1 MSRFAISVETLS
13 DRLDACAL
21 SPRARSLLAWY
32 SRRWDGVVLWIDEPW
47 AEVEYAELAT
57 DQSVAMAVFAAP
69 VDVDGGLVLD
79 NEHLLGD
86 DTARNRACF
95 VFLEEV
101 RCRDLATTPDTHAV
115 FAGGL
120 VVERLACFAAPDA
133 TSVVEKRLHAALVL
147 SGLGDSNVELVAR
160 AKKKVGTLVESRRA
174 LARALEGPLATI
186 AERLEDEA
194 VWEVARDVAA
204 GEEEL

>member
-1 MSRFAISVETLS
+1 M
-13 DRLDACAL
+13 
-21 SPRARSLLAWY
+21 
-32 SRRWDGVVLWIDEPW
+32 LWIDEPW
-47 AEVEYAELAT
+47 ADVEYAELAT
-57 DQSVAMAVFAAP
+57 DQSVAIAVFAAP

-79 NEHLLGD
+79 NEVLLGD
-86 DTARNRACF
+86 QTARDRSCF

-160 AKKKVGTLVESRRA
+160 ANKKVGTFVDSRRA
-174 LARALEGPLATI
+174 LARALEGPLAPI

>member
-1 MSRFAISVETLS
+1 MSRFEISVNTLVN
-13 DRLDACAL
+13 RLDACAL

-32 SRRWDGVVLWIDEPW
+32 GRRWDGVVLWIDEPW
-47 AEVEYAELAT
+47 ADVEYAELAT
-57 DQSVAMAVFAAP
+57 DQSVAIAVFAAP

-79 NEHLLGD
+79 NEVLLGD
-86 DTARNRACF
+86 DTARDRSCF

-133 TSVVEKRLHAALVL
+133 TSVVEKRLHASLVL